1 LNREINSMTTR
12 AYAKI
17 NLDLRLGQRRS
28 DGFHPIDTFFIRV
41 DLYDN
46 IKGRATQDGNCT
58 LSILGDTHLSAGP
71 DNLVLRAA
79 RAMQRFAQQGAGVH
93 LELEKRIPQGAGL
106 GGGSSDAA
114 STLTILQKLWSTSCT
129 DEQMAALGAE
139 LGSDV
144 PFFLQPY
151 ASRGTGRGEILHPS
165 PMKDLPWAVLIHPG
179 FPSPTASAY
188 ASYAQ
193 SPKPGVEGPKLT
205 LRQRNGMNLTLRPR
219 NDLEEAV
226 EKKFLWI
233 RSAREWLQRQ
243 PGALAARMSGSGSTV
258 FGLWPS
264 DKEAEQVANR
274 AKKHFGSEAWI
285 QATRLICGAK

>member
-1 LNREINSMTTR
+1 MTTR

-17 NLDLRLGQRRS
+17 NLDLRLGQRRP
-28 DGFHPIDTFFIRV
+28 DGFHSIDTFFIRV
-41 DLYDN
+41 DLFDT
-46 IKGRATQDGNCT
+46 IKARATQDGNCT
-58 LSILGDTHLSAGP
+58 LSILGDAHLSAGS

-79 RAMQRFAQQGAGVH
+79 RALQKFAKHGAGVH
-93 LELEKRIPQGAGL
+93 LDLEKKIPQGAGL

-114 STLTILQKLWSTSCT
+114 STLTLLRKLWSLTCT
-129 DEQMAALGAE
+129 DEQVAALGAE

-188 ASYAQ
+188 AAYAQ
-193 SPKPGVEGPKLT
+193 SPKEGVEGPELT
-205 LRQRNGMNLTLRPR
+205 LKQENGMNLILRPR

-226 EKKFLWI
+226 EKKFIWI
-233 RSAREWLQRQ
+233 QSAREWLQSQ

-258 FGLWPS
+258 FGLWPT
-264 DKEAEQVANR
+264 KREAEQVASR
-274 AKKHFGSEAWI
+274 AKTHFGSEAWI
-285 QATRLICGAK
+285 QAAQLICGAK